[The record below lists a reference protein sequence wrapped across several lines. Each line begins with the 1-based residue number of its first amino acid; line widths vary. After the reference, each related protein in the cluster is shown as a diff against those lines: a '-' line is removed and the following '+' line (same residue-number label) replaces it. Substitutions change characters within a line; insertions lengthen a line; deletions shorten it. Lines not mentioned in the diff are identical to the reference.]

1 MENTEK
7 KNKSMTTRDF
17 LNAIIRGDYEYT
29 VDGMGIVDK
38 AHALL
43 DSMDARNAAK
53 KEKKDSSK
61 PSKSF
66 EENAPLREKVKE
78 ILAKNS
84 GSMVAK
90 DIAGEMDCTIQKT
103 SSVIRQMVDAGMVE
117 RIDNGRNKP
126 LEYKLIG

>member
-7 KNKSMTTRDF
+7 KSKTMTTREF
-17 LNAIIRGDYEYT
+17 LEAFIRGDYEYT
-29 VDGMGIVDK
+29 VNDMTMVDK

-43 DSMDARNAAK
+43 DAMNARNEAK

-84 GSMVAK
+84 GSMIAK

-103 SSVIRQMVDAGMVE
+103 SSVIRQMVEAGMVE

>member
-7 KNKSMTTRDF
+7 KSRGMTTRDF
-17 LNAIIRGDYEYT
+17 LNAFIRGDYEYSF
-29 VDGMGIVDK
+29 DGVTMLEK

-43 DSMDARNAAK
+43 DAMDARNAAK

>member
-7 KNKSMTTRDF
+7 KSKSMTTREF
-17 LNAIIRGDYEYT
+17 LEAFIRGDYEYT
-29 VDGMGIVDK
+29 VNDTTMVDK

-43 DSMDARNAAK
+43 DAMDARNKAK

-66 EENAPLREKVKE
+66 KENAPLREKVEE

-90 DIAGEMDCTIQKT
+90 DIAGEMGCTIQKT
-103 SSVIRQMVDAGMVE
+103 SSVIRQMVEAGMVE

>member
-7 KNKSMTTRDF
+7 KSKTMTTREF
-17 LNAIIRGDYEYT
+17 LEAFIRGDYGYT
-29 VDGMGIVDK
+29 VDDMTMVDK

-43 DSMDARNAAK
+43 DAMDARNKAK

-78 ILAKNS
+78 ILS
-84 GSMVAK
+84 
-90 DIAGEMDCTIQKT
+90 
-103 SSVIRQMVDAGMVE
+103 
-117 RIDNGRNKP
+117 
-126 LEYKLIG
+126 L

>member
-117 RIDNGRNKP
+117 RIDIGRNKP

>member
-7 KNKSMTTRDF
+7 KSKTMTTREF
-17 LNAIIRGDYEYT
+17 LEAFIRGDYEYT
-29 VDGMGIVDK
+29 VNDMTMVDK

-43 DSMDARNAAK
+43 DAMDARNAAK
-53 KEKKDSSK
+53 KEKDSSK

-90 DIAGEMDCTIQKT
+90 DIAIEMECTIQKT
-103 SSVIRQMVDAGMVE
+103 SSVIRQMVEAGMVE

>member
-7 KNKSMTTRDF
+7 KSKTMTTREF
-17 LNAIIRGDYEYT
+17 LEAFIRGDYEYT
-29 VDGMGIVDK
+29 VDDMTMVDK
-38 AHALL
+38 ARALINA
-43 DSMDARNAAK
+43 MNARNEAK

-78 ILAKNS
+78 ILAES
-84 GSMVAK
+84 GDSMVAK
-90 DIAGEMDCTIQKT
+90 DIAGKMDCTIQKT
-103 SSVIRQMVDAGMVE
+103 SSVIRQMVEAGMVE

>member
-7 KNKSMTTRDF
+7 KSKTMTTREF
-17 LNAIIRGDYEYT
+17 LEAVIRGDYGYT
-29 VDGMGIVDK
+29 VNDMTMVDK
-38 AHALL
+38 AHALI
-43 DSMDARNAAK
+43 DAMDARNKAK

-61 PSKSF
+61 SSKSF

-78 ILAKNS
+78 ILAESS

-90 DIAGEMDCTIQKT
+90 DIAGKMDCTIQKT
-103 SSVIRQMVDAGMVE
+103 SSVIRQMVEAGMVE

>member
-7 KNKSMTTRDF
+7 KSKTMTTREF
-17 LNAIIRGDYEYT
+17 LEAFIRGDYGYT
-29 VDGMGIVDK
+29 VDDMTMVDK

-43 DSMDARNAAK
+43 DAMDARNKAK

-66 EENAPLREKVKE
+66 EENTPLREKVKE
-78 ILAKNS
+78 ILAESS

-90 DIAGEMDCTIQKT
+90 DIAGKMDCTIQKT
-103 SSVIRQMVDAGMVE
+103 SSVIRQMVEAGMVE

>member
-7 KNKSMTTRDF
+7 KSKTMPTREF
-17 LNAIIRGDYEYT
+17 LKAFIRGDYGYT
-29 VDGMGIVDK
+29 VDDMTMVDK

-43 DSMDARNAAK
+43 DAMDARNKAK

-61 PSKSF
+61 PSKRF

-103 SSVIRQMVDAGMVE
+103 SSVIRQMVEAGMVE

>member
-7 KNKSMTTRDF
+7 KSKSMTTREF
-17 LNAIIRGDYEYT
+17 LEAFIRGDYEYT
-29 VDGMGIVDK
+29 VNDTTMVDK

-43 DSMDARNAAK
+43 DAMDARNKAK
-53 KEKKDSSK
+53 KEKKDSSN

-78 ILAKNS
+78 ILAESS

-90 DIAGEMDCTIQKT
+90 DIAGKMDCTIQKT
-103 SSVIRQMVDAGMVE
+103 SSVIRQMVEAGMVE

>member
-7 KNKSMTTRDF
+7 KSKSMTTREF
-17 LNAIIRGDYEYT
+17 LEAFIRGDYGYT
-29 VDGMGIVDK
+29 VDDMTMVDK

-43 DSMDARNAAK
+43 DAMDARNKAK

-66 EENAPLREKVKE
+66 KENAPLREKVE
-78 ILAKNS
+78 AILAKNS
-84 GSMVAK
+84 GSMIAK
-90 DIAGEMDCTIQKT
+90 DIAEEMDCIIQKT
-103 SSVIRQMVDAGMVE
+103 SSVIRQMVEAGMVE

>member
-7 KNKSMTTRDF
+7 KSKTMTTREF
-17 LNAIIRGDYEYT
+17 LDAFIRGDYEYS
-29 VDGMGIVDK
+29 VNGMTMTDK

-43 DSMDARNAAK
+43 DAMDARNAAK
-53 KEKKDSSK
+53 KDKKDSSK

-78 ILAKNS
+78 ILSKS
-84 GSMVAK
+84 DDPMVAK
-90 DIAGEMDCTIQKT
+90 DIAGEMDCTIQKV
-103 SSVIRQMVDAGMVE
+103 SSVIRQMVEAGMVE

>member
-7 KNKSMTTRDF
+7 KSRGMTTRDF
-17 LNAIIRGDYEYT
+17 LNAFIRGDYEYSF
-29 VDGMGIVDK
+29 DGVTMLEK

-43 DSMDARNAAK
+43 DAMDARNAAK

-78 ILAKNS
+78 ILAKS
-84 GSMVAK
+84 GTSMVAR
-90 DIAGEMDCTIQKT
+90 DIAGEMDCTIQKA
-103 SSVIRQMVDAGMVE
+103 SSVIRQMVETGMVE

>member
-1 MENTEK
+1 
-7 KNKSMTTRDF
+7 MTTREF
-17 LNAIIRGDYEYT
+17 LEAFIRGDYGYT
-29 VDGMGIVDK
+29 VDDMTMVDK

-43 DSMDARNAAK
+43 DAMDARNKAK

-66 EENAPLREKVKE
+66 KENAPLREKVE
-78 ILAKNS
+78 AILAKNS
-84 GSMVAK
+84 GSMIAK
-90 DIAGEMDCTIQKT
+90 DIAEEMDCTIQKT
-103 SSVIRQMVDAGMVE
+103 SSVIRQMVEAGMVE